1 MTSRMAMT
9 KRLNNIFLFINRFLK
24 NIDFYRDETDITLID
39 IQITPSAGVGYHA
52 VKRKKAEIDLELAGG
67 YQYTRFTSV
76 EEGQD
81 EEKGSGAILPTIR
94 IETDPLKD
102 VDVDFLYQAGITV
115 PDPEGTTMHG
125 EVIISIEITKIFDLD
140 VSWIWDRTQNPEAN
154 EDGTIPEQDDV
165 KLTVGIG
172 IDF

>member
-1 MTSRMAMT
+1 M
-9 KRLNNIFLFINRFLK
+9 
-24 NIDFYRDETDITLID
+24 
-39 IQITPSAGVGYHA
+39 
-52 VKRKKAEIDLELAGG
+52 DLELAGG
-67 YQYTRFTSV
+67 YQYTRFISV
-76 EEGQD
+76 EEGAD
-81 EEKGSGAILPTIR
+81 EERSSGTIIPVIR

-102 VDVDFLYQAGITV
+102 VDLDLLYQAFVTV
-115 PDPEGTTMHG
+115 PDPDDTTMHG
-125 EVIISIEITKIFDLD
+125 EIILSIEITKIFDLD